1 MKLKIYFLII
11 VLILTQ
17 QFYSQGFPPGPPGD
31 PGGPGCWPPPC
42 IPIDG
47 GITIFGII
55 AAIFGY
61 RIISK
66 NNKIS

>member
-17 QFYSQGFPPGPPGD
+17 QFFTQGGPPVG

>member
-1 MKLKIYFLII
+1 MFRNCIC
-11 VLILTQ
+11 LILIVFCVLSTYAQ
-17 QFYSQGFPPGPPGD
+17 PGPPD
-31 PGGPGCWPPPC
+31 APCWPPPC

>member
-1 MKLKIYFLII
+1 MKRIFFLILVI
-11 VLILTQ
+11 TFCSTEIL
-17 QFYSQGFPPGPPGD
+17 SQGLPPGPP
-31 PGGPGCWPPPC
+31 CWPPPC

-47 GITIFGII
+47 GITIFGLI